1 VLTRSLRRHQQGVVF
16 RMYQPRDGSMQ
27 ALRLPQP
34 TPVDAELLL
43 SKFNALDLFAVDD
56 ELLDDS
62 VQLSLAPKNPNWD
75 LKRELQKQLQ
85 VLEQQTQ
92 KAIIELMRDKLAR
105 HAGQLNADAAEDTN
119 DVNFNEAIDA
129 QARRA
134 EADVDSD
141 DDGAD

>member
-1 VLTRSLRRHQQGVVF
+1 
-16 RMYQPRDGSMQ
+16 MYQPRDASMQ
-27 ALRLPQP
+27 SLRLPQP

-92 KAIIELMRDKLAR
+92 KAIIELMRDKMAR

-119 DVNFNEAIDA
+119 DVNLNEAIDA

-141 DDGAD
+141 DDGA

>member
-1 VLTRSLRRHQQGVVF
+1 
-16 RMYQPRDGSMQ
+16 MYQPRDASMQ
-27 ALRLPQP
+27 SLRLPQP

-92 KAIIELMRDKLAR
+92 KAIIELMRDKMAR

-119 DVNFNEAIDA
+119 DVNINEAIDA

-141 DDGAD
+141 DDGA